1 MCSASLRLACFGVH
15 GIFKKLSLAR
25 MLRVVLVLCAG
36 AAITSPAQVLTTL
49 VSFDGTNGANP
60 WAPVIEGAD
69 GNFYGTTFCG
79 GTQQGGC
86 GTVFRVTP
94 SGTLTTLYEFC
105 SQSQCADGAEPAAPL
120 VQASD
125 GNFYGTTSAGG
136 NRSGNCLAIGCGT
149 VFRITPNGTLTTLH
163 AFSGGDGSYPYTGLL
178 QARDGNLYG
187 TTSDGAF
194 FKVTLNGT
202 FTYISGGIAA
212 SPLVQGTDGNFYG
225 TTTRGGLSNC
235 GNGCGTV
242 FRVSPRGTFTR
253 LYEFC
258 SQQDCA
264 DGYAPVA
271 GLVQA
276 SDGNFYGTTTYG
288 GSGGY
293 HNLAD
298 YAGTIFRI
306 TPSGTLTTLY
316 SFCSQPNCSDGDRPY
331 GTLVQASDGNL
342 YGTTQNGGS
351 GAGTYGAGTI
361 FKITPSDAFTTLY
374 NFCSPSPCNDG
385 STPYA
390 GLVQANNG
398 IFYGTTTFGVTGGG
412 TVFSLQTNSSL
423 LTVSTSGNGT
433 VTSTDGFIDCPGTC
447 SHVYPNN
454 TQVTLNANPTAGWAF
469 SGWNGA
475 CSGTGPCVVTMT
487 QGLSVG
493 AAFTVTYT
501 LTVSTSGNG
510 TVTSTDGFIN
520 CPSTCSHTYLSD
532 TQVTL
537 NANPALGWSLSAWG
551 GACSG
556 NGSCSF
562 PMTQNES
569 VTATFTQDYY
579 TLTVEIF
586 GNGSV
591 TSTDGYINCPGMCS
605 HTYLSLTHI
614 TLNAAAAEG
623 WMFGGW
629 NGGCTGTSSCT
640 VTMTQSL
647 TIDAIFSQALQ
658 FIAVTPCRLA
668 DTRPNYGGSGPIQG
682 GTSRDFPIPEEGDCN
697 IPTTAAA
704 YSLNITVVPQG
715 YLGYL
720 ITWPT
725 GEDRPLVST
734 LNSLDGRIKANAA
747 IVPAGASQAVS
758 VYVTN
763 TTNVI
768 LDIDGYFAPVTASTL
783 AFYPLAPCR
792 VADTR
797 KSLPNGLGTPHL
809 SGGASRDFSV
819 LSSTCNIPITAQA
832 YSLNF
837 TAVPYPTFG
846 YGLAYLEVW
855 PTGQMPQHPV
865 STLNNLTGTIVANA
879 AIVPAGTGGGE
890 ITALASNDTDLVI
903 DIDGYFAPAGEG
915 GLSLY
920 PVAPCRVID
929 TRLNHGQP
937 FSGTLSPPVDVVDSP
952 CEPPAAAQAY
962 VFNATVVPQGGLGY
976 LTLWPDDGSMRPTA
990 STLNAIDGWIA
1001 SNMAIVPTTNGSVN
1015 AYASGITQ
1023 LILDISSYF
1032 AP

>member
-623 WMFGGW
+623 WMFRRLEWRLHRHQFLYRDDDAILNDRRHFFPSPAIRCGDRPAGWWTRGRSTVAAVRFRVAPLETSPSQAGRGLQHSHLGRGLFAECHRGSAGAAGIPHHLADRRRSAVRFYPELGGW
-629 NGGCTGTSSCT
+629 PGEGQRRHRARG
-640 VTMTQSL
+640 
-647 TIDAIFSQALQ
+647 SQ
-658 FIAVTPCRLA
+658 
-668 DTRPNYGGSGPIQG
+668 G
-682 GTSRDFPIPEEGDCN
+682 
-697 IPTTAAA
+697 
-704 YSLNITVVPQG
+704 
-715 YLGYL
+715 
-720 ITWPT
+720 
-725 GEDRPLVST
+725 
-734 LNSLDGRIKANAA
+734 
-747 IVPAGASQAVS
+747 AVS
-758 VYVTN
+758 VFVSN
-763 TTNVI
+763 TTDVV
-768 LDIDGYFAPVTASTL
+768 LDIDGYFAPQQLDAGVLS
-783 AFYPLAPCR
+783 
-792 VADTR
+792 ADAVPGGR
-797 KSLPNGLGTPHL
+797 HPQQHL
-809 SGGASRDFSV
+809 SSGPGTAVLDGRSCARFSDPEQHN
-819 LSSTCNIPITAQA
+819 LQYSQHAQA

-837 TAVPYPTFG
+837 TV
-846 YGLAYLEVW
+846 
-855 PTGQMPQHPV
+855 
-865 STLNNLTGTIVANA
+865 
-879 AIVPAGTGGGE
+879 VPAWAAGLSDGVAGRPAAAQRFHPERGDRHGRGQRGDRAGGQGGWRHRRVCQQRYGPGDRYQR
-890 ITALASNDTDLVI
+890 LLRR
-903 DIDGYFAPAGEG
+903 AGQG

-920 PVAPCRVID
+920 PVAPCRVLD
-929 TRLNHGQP
+929 TRLVGNGQP
-937 FSGTLSPPVDVVDSP
+937 FAGTERRWMWWTARVRRR
-952 CEPPAAAQAY
+952 AAAQAY
-962 VFNATVVPQGGLGY
+962 VFNATVVPSVPLGY
-976 LTLWPDDGSMRPTA
+976 LTLWPRRPFRA
-990 STLNAIDGWIA
+990 AGLNAERDRR
-1001 SNMAIVPTTNGSVN
+1001 
-1015 AYASGITQ
+1015 SGHVEHGDRAHEQ
-1023 LILDISSYF
+1023 RED
-1032 AP
+1032 